1 MSCACVNLAGKS
13 LCFFR
18 LDHMPTCF
26 DEASTS
32 PYCHIDTQP
41 HHNKTTANLA
51 NALDL
56 TVAKPRARPAV
67 MDTTENTG
75 MASPSALTTPTDGT
89 NAAPQDHLTLAGDKS
104 QTLDKAELLRQ
115 VEHYF
120 SDENLQTDAHL
131 LGKLQEGNGTVSI
144 AQITG
149 WPRMRK
155 YRPMSAV
162 KEALKD
168 STIIE
173 VINNKRLRRRD
184 PFDMAKAKVTPRIA
198 EEERKVHQTA
208 VLSAN
213 PHLSKAMLKRTGF
226 EHDHVESALTA
237 EERQTELEQYS
248 TELPIYERLETA
260 VLRYTMNRKLHQETM
275 SFFHAFLNY
284 GGFHQRPLGFTGGT
298 SKEEEEGLSKEEK
311 ASRKQDNFVSDE
323 AKQSISEG
331 DGKWIV
337 DFEGVTKGFFS
348 TPFSMQFLWH
358 DDLEHDKRVTQA
370 ACNVLRNF
378 FNYLIYHNVC
388 AEYADQI
395 IAARDALKLI
405 ESEYVKLAQVQMD
418 FPGAFNI
425 ACSTLSGGYYSTVG
439 YRGDW
444 MEEEEAAKM
453 KKGYSHCEANAIA
466 KAGISAFGT
475 ENHID
480 AMLKDSTVRVA
491 KAEEDVGL
499 EVTKITLPKETS
511 PPIQGFFDKLKGTIV
526 APMGKLLCKRIQFEK
541 AAPLDLPP
549 DLPAGPQ
556 TFTFLVDQDT
566 LQKCFLGMKLIATV
580 KKTTSGFWFIDHWS
594 ECHGTFYTWCWNERA
609 REYKEYTDPFEL
621 AKPKYRAGAEH
632 EVRMGEDRMLE
643 DGGHVEEL
651 AMGDEPGE
659 SVDEQKSQAQKGCS
673 SERANS
679 DDCTIKGDESK
690 VEEKKREGSG
700 ESYVVVQS
708 LNGMDSS
715 SHETSEDSGHVGEF
729 TSLVDGSGVSEDYK
743 DECSEDDGGFFS
755 DEENAEYED
764 ERVDLE

>member
-1 MSCACVNLAGKS
+1 
-13 LCFFR
+13 
-18 LDHMPTCF
+18 
-26 DEASTS
+26 
-32 PYCHIDTQP
+32 
-41 HHNKTTANLA
+41 
-51 NALDL
+51 
-56 TVAKPRARPAV
+56 

-75 MASPSALTTPTDGT
+75 MASHSALTTPTDGT
-89 NAAPQDHLTLAGDKS
+89 DAAPQDHMQLAGDRS
-104 QTLDKAELLRQ
+104 QALDKAELLRQ

-144 AQITG
+144 AQVTG
-149 WPRMRK
+149 WRRMRK
-155 YRPMSAV
+155 FRPLSAV
-162 KEALKD
+162 KEALKE
-168 STIIE
+168 STVVE

-184 PFDMAKAKVTPRIA
+184 PFDMAKAKVTPRID

-208 VLSAN
+208 VLNAN

-226 EHDHVESALTA
+226 EHDHVEPALTA

-311 ASRKQDNFVSDE
+311 ASRKQDNYVSDE

-348 TPFSMQFLWH
+348 TPFPMQFLWH

-395 IAARDALKLI
+395 VAARGALKLI
-405 ESEYVKLAQVQMD
+405 ESEYVKLAQVQMN

-425 ACSTLSGGYYSTVG
+425 ACSTLSDGYYSTVG
-439 YRGDW
+439 YRGGW

-453 KKGYSHCEANAIA
+453 KKWYSRCEANSIA
-466 KAGISAFGT
+466 KAGIAAFGT
-475 ENHID
+475 EKHINAVLD
-480 AMLKDSTVRVA
+480 DSTVRVA
-491 KAEEDVGL
+491 QAEEDIGL
-499 EVTKITLPKETS
+499 EITKITLPTETS
-511 PPIQGFFDKLKGTIV
+511 PPIQRFFDKLKGTIV

-541 AAPLDLPP
+541 VAPLDLPP
-549 DLPAGPQ
+549 GLPAGPQ
-556 TFTFLVDQDT
+556 SFTFLVDEDT

-594 ECHGTFYTWCWNERA
+594 ECYGTFYTWCWNERA

-621 AKPKYRAGAEH
+621 AKPKNRAGAEH
-632 EVRMGEDRMLE
+632 EVRVGEDRMLE
-643 DGGHVEEL
+643 SGGAIEEL
-651 AMGDEPGE
+651 AIEEQLGE
-659 SVDEQKSQAQKGCS
+659 SVDEPEPQAQRDCC
-673 SERANS
+673 SERADSNGG
-679 DDCTIKGDESK
+679 TIKGDEGK
-690 VEEKKREGSG
+690 VEEQKRVGSD

-708 LNGMDSS
+708 LNGMNNS
-715 SHETSEDSGHVGEF
+715 SHETSEDTGHVGEF
-729 TSLVDGSGVSEDYK
+729 SALVDGSVVSEGDMDK
-743 DECSEDDGGFFS
+743 CSEDDGGFFS
-755 DEENAEYED
+755 DEEDVECED
-764 ERVDLE
+764 EQVDLE